1 MILSSSS
8 LSALQPS
15 RVSRLNL
22 VLAQIFLLIGITAV
36 MTTLT
41 ICAHRS
47 SFLLTYRFAT
57 VCLLPSRM
65 EPISEN
71 SQSSA
76 PARELLQGFRVIEIV
91 RPCSL
96 LLATEKLRADAPKPF
111 RSLLLARKVS
121 TVTSNTV
128 PTVQRH

>member
-1 MILSSSS
+1 
-8 LSALQPS
+8 
-15 RVSRLNL
+15 

-47 SFLLTYRFAT
+47 SFLLTYCFAT

-71 SQSSA
+71 SQCLS
-76 PARELLQGFRVIEIV
+76 PRARAITMLPGYWNSKAV
-91 RPCSL
+91 
-96 LLATEKLRADAPKPF
+96 LATACDRKIARWRA
-111 RSLLLARKVS
+111 
-121 TVTSNTV
+121 
-128 PTVQRH
+128 